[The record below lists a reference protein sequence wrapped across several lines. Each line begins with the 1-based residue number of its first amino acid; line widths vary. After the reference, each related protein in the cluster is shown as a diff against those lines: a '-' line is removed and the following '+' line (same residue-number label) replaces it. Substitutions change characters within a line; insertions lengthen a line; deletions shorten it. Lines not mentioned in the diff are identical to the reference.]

1 MPLVT
6 YTLAGDV
13 KSAQA
18 PPLLWEATSPL
29 FKYFNL

>member
-6 YTLAGDV
+6 YTLAGDM

-18 PPLLWEATSPL
+18 PPLAVRGHI
-29 FKYFNL
+29 FIIQVF